1 MASEQ
6 AANSLDIAAQVEKYN
21 TPPERMRHVQEVSA
35 RYKLRLN
42 QYKDL
47 NLSYSDN
54 RDQRLMV
61 YTEIKVL
68 GWVLGKREK
77 DILKEINE
85 FAKLPNPLGM

>member
-1 MASEQ
+1 MPSEQ
-6 AANSLDIAAQVEKYN
+6 LANTLDIKAEVEKYKS
-21 TPPERMRHVQEVSA
+21 PPEKMRHVQEVSA

-42 QYKDL
+42 QYKEL

-68 GWVLGKREK
+68 GWVLGKKEQT
-77 DILKEINE
+77 ILKEINE